1 MTNQQL
7 IDLLYFL
14 KDNQPVPTDD
24 LKAKFDFFDENEG
37 ASLSRHEIMSQDGN
51 GWWLAIAG
59 DRIIER
65 HEHQKEMDAVAKETL
80 AVTKETLAV
89 STKTLYATIITI
101 VLSVISAG
109 FAVASFFSK

>member
-1 MTNQQL
+1 MTNPQL

-14 KDNQPVPTDD
+14 KDNQPVPTDNV
-24 LKAKFDFFDENEG
+24 KEKFDFFNEAEG
-37 ASLSRHEIMSQDGN
+37 ISLSRQDYISLDSD

-65 HEHQKEMDAVAKETL
+65 REHQKEMDAVAKETL

-101 VLSVISAG
+101 VLSAISAG